1 MSYDAGIRHP
11 SNSRFSALARCNT
24 CCCDTRDRRVY
35 KQTRTHALLAMRS
48 TRLAFLWIALT
59 SVACAGRPG
68 VKPSPTQT
76 AAAADSLIRQVEIRR
91 TTYGVPHIRAE
102 NLAALGFGE
111 AYVQSE
117 DYGARVALSLLRAR
131 GEMGRWFGRDS
142 IAGDFAGR
150 VEHAR
155 AIEVYARV
163 DEGTRRIYEGF
174 AAGVNRYIALH
185 PEEFPAGFAPRF
197 TGSDVLA
204 KDVEIAS
211 PGQANRLLARV
222 DSARRSNPDDGSNAW
237 AFAPSRSLSGKAILL
252 RNPHLTWTAGY
263 YEAHLSVPGVLD
275 FYGDLRIGGPFAVIG
290 GFNRDLGWATT
301 NNDPILSQIYALEA
315 DSTRP
320 DRYLLDGEWK
330 EIQKQSVS
338 AEYKDGA
345 GYSTETREFLRT
357 SLGPVV
363 GRRGNTLYVV
373 HAANDG
379 EFRGGEQFLRMMRA
393 RSLDEWK
400 DAMRMRARVNSSFT
414 YADRAGNIYY
424 LWNASLP
431 VLPHPNGGDSVAIP
445 VRRTSEAWSA
455 YVPFDSLPQMLNPAG
470 GYIHNENDAPYF
482 TNMRAPLDFTK
493 VPAYFPPPRLGL
505 RSQLA
510 IDLIDNDRKMSL
522 EDVVKLKH
530 SYRMLL
536 ADRVR
541 DDLVAAVRATSPQ
554 GDVARAIDLIAAW
567 DKTVSPES
575 RGGTLFETWWRRY
588 LGRGPGAPD
597 SAYAQPWSAAAPTST
612 PRGLRSPPRAVEAF
626 SWAVSDMT
634 RRYGGFDVAWG
645 DVHRVRRGS
654 VDVPVGGC
662 GSDLGCFR
670 VLTYR
675 DDPDGKRVA
684 TGSDGWILAVEFG
697 DQPRAYSVLAYG
709 ESPRPDSPFFSD
721 QAAMFARGE
730 LKRVAWAEADIAAQT
745 IRRYHPGEAR

>member
-1 MSYDAGIRHP
+1 M
-11 SNSRFSALARCNT
+11 RF
-24 CCCDTRDRRVY
+24 
-35 KQTRTHALLAMRS
+35 
-48 TRLAFLWIALT
+48 TRLFFFGICLL
-59 SVACAGRPG
+59 VMACTGRPG
-68 VKPSPTQT
+68 IRPSPKTSEV
-76 AAAADSLIRQVEIRR
+76 AADSLIRQVEVIR
-91 TTYGVPHIRAE
+91 TTHGVPHIRAE

-142 IAGDFAGR
+142 VAEDFAGR
-150 VEHAR
+150 LDHAR
-155 AIEVYARV
+155 AMEVYTKV
-163 DEGTRRIYEGF
+163 DEATRQIYEGF

-185 PEEFPAGFAPRF
+185 PAEFPGGFAPRF
-197 TGSDVLA
+197 TGYDVLA
-204 KDVEIAS
+204 KDVELPS
-211 PGQANRLLARV
+211 LTQANRLLARI
-222 DSARRSNPDDGSNAW
+222 DTSRRSNPDDGSNAW
-237 AFAPSRSLSGKAILL
+237 AFAPSRTTSGKAILL

-263 YEAHLSVPGVLD
+263 YEAHLTVPGVLD

-301 NNDPILSQIYALEA
+301 NNDPILSQIYALDA
-315 DSTRP
+315 DSTRA
-320 DRYLLDGEWK
+320 DRYWLDGESK
-330 EIQKQSVS
+330 QLQKQVVT

-357 SLGPVV
+357 TLGPVI
-363 GRRGNTLYVV
+363 GRRGNTLYVLR
-373 HAANDG
+373 AANDG

-393 RSLDEWK
+393 HSLDEWK

-431 VLPHPNGGDSVAIP
+431 VLPHPSGGDSVAIH
-445 VRRTSEAWSA
+445 VRRTSDAWSS
-455 YVPFDSLPQMLNPAG
+455 YVAFDSLPQMLNPRG
-470 GYIHNENDAPYF
+470 GYVHNENDAPYF

-493 VPAYFPPPRLGL
+493 VPPYFPPPRLGL

-522 EDVVKLKH
+522 EDVVALKH

-541 DDLVAAVRATSPQ
+541 DDLVAAVRATNPL
-554 GDVARAIDLIAAW
+554 GDVMRAVDLIAAW

-575 RGGTLFETWWRRY
+575 HGGTLFETWWRRY
-588 LGRGPGAPD
+588 LGRGAAAAD
-597 SAYAQPWSAAAPTST
+597 SAYAQPWSALAPTST
-612 PRGLRSPPRAVEAF
+612 PRGLRSPQRAADAF
-626 SWAVSDMT
+626 SWAVADMT
-634 RRYGGFDVAWG
+634 KRYGTFDVAWG
-645 DVHRVRRGS
+645 DVHRVRRGD

-662 GSDLGCFR
+662 SSDLGCFR

-730 LKRVAWAEADIAAQT
+730 LKRVAWTPADIDAQA
-745 IRRYHPGEAR
+745 IRRYHPGEPH

>member
-1 MSYDAGIRHP
+1 MPNIRNIP
-11 SNSRFSALARCNT
+11 TS
-24 CCCDTRDRRVY
+24 
-35 KQTRTHALLAMRS
+35 AMRS
-48 TRLAFLWIALT
+48 TRLALLWIGLGAI
-59 SVACAGRPG
+59 ACTPRPG
-68 VKPSPTQT
+68 VLPPQ
-76 AAAADSLIRQVEIRR
+76 AATRQAADSLIRQVEIIR

-117 DYGARVALSLLRAR
+117 DYGARVAMSLLRAR
-131 GEMGRWFGRDS
+131 GELGRWFGRDS
-142 IAGDFAGR
+142 VGEDFAGR
-150 VEHAR
+150 QAHAR
-155 AIEVYARV
+155 AVEVFAQV
-163 DEGTRRIYEGF
+163 EEGTRRVYEGF

-185 PEEFPAGFAPRF
+185 REEFPDGFAPNF
-197 TGSDVLA
+197 TGTDVLA
-204 KDVEIAS
+204 KDVELPSTAQAS
-211 PGQANRLLARV
+211 RLLARL
-222 DSARRSNPDDGSNAW
+222 DTARRSNPDDGSNAW
-237 AFAPSRSLSGKAILL
+237 AFAPSRTTSGKAILL

-263 YEAHLSVPGVLD
+263 YEAHLTVPGVLD

-320 DRYLLDGEWK
+320 DHYWLDGESK
-330 EIQKQSVS
+330 QLQKQVVT

-345 GYSTETREFLRT
+345 GYSTEKREFLRT
-357 SLGPVV
+357 SLGPVI
-363 GRRGNTLYVV
+363 GRRGNTIYVV
-373 HAANDG
+373 RAANDG

-393 RSLDEWK
+393 HSLEEWK
-400 DAMRMRARVNSSFT
+400 NAMRMRARVNSSFT

-431 VLPHPNGGDSVAIP
+431 VLPYPNGGDSVAIP
-445 VRRTSEAWSA
+445 VRRTSDAWSS
-455 YVPFDSLPQMLNPAG
+455 YVPFDSLPQMLNPTG

-522 EDVVKLKH
+522 EDVVRLKH

-541 DDLVAAVRATSPQ
+541 DDLVAAVRSTNPQ

-567 DKTVSPES
+567 DKTVSPDS

-588 LGRGPGAPD
+588 LGRGAGAAD
-597 SAYAQPWSAAAPTST
+597 SAYAQPWSASAPTST
-612 PRGLRSPPRAVEAF
+612 PRGLRSPSRAAEAF
-626 SWAVSDMT
+626 SWAVGEMV
-634 RRYGGFDVAWG
+634 RRYGSFDVAWG
-645 DVHRVRRGS
+645 DVHRVRRGN

-684 TGSDGWILAVEFG
+684 VGSDGWILAVEFG
-697 DQPRAYSVLAYG
+697 EQPRAYSVLAYG

-730 LKRVAWAEADIAAQT
+730 LKRVAWNQADIEAQT
-745 IRRYHPGEAR
+745 IRRYRPGEAR

>member
-1 MSYDAGIRHP
+1 MQHLLPRY
-11 SNSRFSALARCNT
+11 
-24 CCCDTRDRRVY
+24 
-35 KQTRTHALLAMRS
+35 ALLGDSEDIEMKATTPIRS
-48 TRLAFLWIALT
+48 TRLLATWTVLAV
-59 SVACAGRPG
+59 VACAGRTA
-68 VKPSPTQT
+68 VQPTPKT
-76 AAAADSLIRQVEIRR
+76 TEAAADSLIRQVEVTR
-91 TTYGVPHIRAE
+91 TIHGVPHIRAA

-142 IAGDFAGR
+142 MAEDFAGR
-150 VEHAR
+150 LERAR
-155 AIEVYARV
+155 AVEVYARV
-163 DEGTRRIYEGF
+163 HEGTRQIYEGF

-185 PEEFPAGFAPRF
+185 PEEFPEGFAPRF
-197 TGSDVLA
+197 TGYDVLA
-204 KDVEIAS
+204 KDVELPSLA
-211 PGQANRLLARV
+211 QANRLLARI
-222 DSARRSNPDDGSNAW
+222 DTSRHSNPDDGSNAW
-237 AFAPSRSLSGKAILL
+237 AFAPSRTTSGKAILL
-252 RNPHLTWTAGY
+252 RNPHLAWTAGY
-263 YEAHLSVPGVLD
+263 YEAHVTVPGVLD

-301 NNDPILSQIYALEA
+301 NNDPILAQIYALDA
-315 DSTRP
+315 DSTRA
-320 DRYLLDGEWK
+320 DRYWLDGESK
-330 EIQKQSVS
+330 PLQKQPVSV
-338 AEYKDGA
+338 EYKDGA
-345 GYSTETREFLRT
+345 GYSTETREFFRT
-357 SLGPVV
+357 TLGPVI
-363 GRRGNTLYVV
+363 GRKGNTIYVV
-373 HAANDG
+373 RAANDG

-393 RSLDEWK
+393 HTLDEWK

-431 VLPHPNGGDSVAIP
+431 VLPHPSGGDSVAIP
-445 VRRTSEAWSA
+445 VRRTSDAWSS
-455 YVPFDSLPQMLNPAG
+455 YVPFDSLPQMLNPRG
-470 GYIHNENDAPYF
+470 GYVHNENDAPYF

-493 VPAYFPPPRLGL
+493 VPPYFPLPRLGL

-522 EDVVKLKH
+522 EDVVALKH

-541 DDLVAAVRATSPQ
+541 DDLVAAVRATNPQ
-554 GDVARAIDLIAAW
+554 GEVARAIDVIAAW
-567 DKTVSPES
+567 DKTVSPDS

-588 LGRGPGAPD
+588 LGRGAGAAD
-597 SAYAQPWSAAAPTST
+597 SAYAQPWSSSAPTST
-612 PRGLRSPPRAVEAF
+612 PRGLRSPPRAAEAF
-626 SWAVSDMT
+626 SWAVGET
-634 RRYGGFDVAWG
+634 TKRYGSFDVAWG

-662 GSDLGCFR
+662 ASDLGCFR

-675 DDPDGKRVA
+675 DEPDGKRVA

-730 LKRVAWAEADIAAQT
+730 LKRVAWTQAEIDAQA

>member
-1 MSYDAGIRHP
+1 MSR
-11 SNSRFSALARCNT
+11 N
-24 CCCDTRDRRVY
+24 
-35 KQTRTHALLAMRS
+35 
-48 TRLAFLWIALT
+48 TRLVLLWIGV
-59 SVACAGRPG
+59 VASACTGRP
-68 VKPSPTQT
+68 VQPSPKTT
-76 AAAADSLIRQVEIRR
+76 DAAADSLIRQVEVTR
-91 TTYGVPHIRAE
+91 TTNGVPHIRAQ

-142 IAGDFAGR
+142 VAEDFAGR
-150 VEHAR
+150 LSHAR
-155 AIEVYARV
+155 AVEVYGQV

-185 PEEFPAGFAPRF
+185 PAEFPEGFTPHF
-197 TGSDVLA
+197 TGYDVLA
-204 KDVEIAS
+204 KDVELPS
-211 PGQANRLLARV
+211 LGQGNRLMARL
-222 DSARRSNPDDGSNAW
+222 DTSRRSNPDDGSNAW
-237 AFAPSRSLSGKAILL
+237 AFAPSRTTSGKAILL

-263 YEAHLSVPGVLD
+263 YEAHIVVPGVLD

-301 NNDPILSQIYALEA
+301 NNDPILSQIYSLEG
-315 DSTRP
+315 DSTQP
-320 DRYLLDGEWK
+320 DRYRLDGEWK
-330 EIQKQSVS
+330 QLQKQTVT

-345 GYSTETREFLRT
+345 GYSTETRDVVRT
-357 SLGPVV
+357 TLGPVI
-363 GRRGNTLYVV
+363 GRRGNTIYVV
-373 HAANDG
+373 RAANDG

-393 RSLDEWK
+393 RSLEEWK
-400 DAMRMRARVNSSFT
+400 AAMRMRARVNSSFT

-431 VLPHPNGGDSVAIP
+431 VLPHPSGGDSVAIP
-445 VRRTSEAWSA
+445 IRRTSEAWSS
-455 YVPFDSLPQMLNPAG
+455 YVPFDSLPQMLNPTG
-470 GYIHNENDAPYF
+470 GYVHNENDAPYF

-510 IDLIDNDRKMSL
+510 IDLIDNSSRMSL

-541 DDLVAAVRATSPQ
+541 DDLVLAVRASNPALQ
-554 GDVARAIDLIAAW
+554 SDVAGAVELIAAW

-588 LGRGPGAPD
+588 LSGTRGAAAAD
-597 SAYAQPWSAAAPTST
+597 SAYAQPWSASAPTAT
-612 PRGLRSPPRAVEAF
+612 PRGLRSPSRAAEAF
-626 SWAVSDMT
+626 SWAVAEMN
-634 RRYGGFDVAWG
+634 RRYGSFDVAWG
-645 DVHRVRRGS
+645 DVHRVRRGN

-662 GSDLGCFR
+662 SSDLGCFR

-697 DQPRAYSVLAYG
+697 EQPRAYSVLAYG
-709 ESPRPDSPFFSD
+709 QSPRPDSPFFSD

-730 LKRVAWAEADIAAQT
+730 LKRVAWSAADIDAQA

>member
-1 MSYDAGIRHP
+1 
-11 SNSRFSALARCNT
+11 
-24 CCCDTRDRRVY
+24 
-35 KQTRTHALLAMRS
+35 MRS
-48 TRLAFLWIALT
+48 TPITFVWIAFASL
-59 SVACAGRPG
+59 ACAGRSG
-68 VKPSPTQT
+68 VVPSPTT
-76 AAAADSLIRQVEIRR
+76 MGSADSLIRQVEVRR

-150 VEHAR
+150 LEHAR
-155 AIEVYARV
+155 ALEVYSQV

-185 PEEFPAGFAPRF
+185 REEFPDGFAPHF
-197 TGSDVLA
+197 TGYDVLA

-211 PGQANRLLARV
+211 AAPATRLLARL
-222 DSARRSNPDDGSNAW
+222 DSSRRSNPDDGSNAW
-237 AFAPSRSLSGKAILL
+237 AFAPSRTTSGKAILL

-263 YEAHLSVPGVLD
+263 YEAHLTVPGVVD

-320 DRYLLDGEWK
+320 NRYWLDGDWK
-330 EIQKQSVS
+330 ELQKQIVT

-345 GYSTETREFLRT
+345 GYSTESREILRT

-363 GRRGNTLYVV
+363 GRRDNTIYVV
-373 HAANDG
+373 RAANDG

-393 RSLDEWK
+393 RSLEEWK

-414 YADRAGNIYY
+414 YADRSGNIYY

-445 VRRTSEAWSA
+445 IRRTSEAWTA

-470 GYIHNENDAPYF
+470 GYVHNENDAPYF

-493 VPAYFPPPRLGL
+493 VPSYFPPPRLGL

-510 IDLIDNDRKMSL
+510 IDLIDNDGKMSL

-541 DDLVAAVRATSPQ
+541 DDLVAAVRATNPQ
-554 GDVARAIDLIAAW
+554 SDVARAIDLIAAW

-588 LGRGPGAPD
+588 LGRGPTATD
-597 SAYAQPWSAAAPTST
+597 SAYAQPWRASAPTST
-612 PRGLRSPPRAVEAF
+612 PRGLRSPSRAVEAF
-626 SWAVSDMT
+626 SWAVSEMT
-634 RRYGGFDVAWG
+634 RRYGTFDVAWG
-645 DVHRVRRGS
+645 EVHRVRRGN

-662 GSDLGCFR
+662 SSDLGCFR

-709 ESPRPDSPFFSD
+709 ESPRPESPFFSD

-730 LKRVAWAEADIAAQT
+730 LKLVAWGEADIAAQT